1 MAKCLEQF
9 ATAEPAA
16 HHRITRWFMDT
27 SFPGNMRSDFDKML
41 KGEGMTPRLKA
52 AVESLQWV
60 PLDDCVCEGP
70 HAAAKRVKT
79 PATAATWG
87 WVASTMRLEQNLR
100 DCRSLPTQTHCS
112 LKVVWSSWATDVQPV
127 ERAHRFPKLKR
138 REFMRRLYRCDH
150 LMGFKIPTPMLQLT
164 DASGSL
170 AAPLGDAAGGE
181 VDVIDGAPALQDM
194 APHEAVCRVA
204 GRGRGGGASCVC
216 P

>member
-87 WVASTMRLEQNLR
+87 LGRIDNALGAEPARLPEPPNSDALLAQGG
-100 DCRSLPTQTHCS
+100 
-112 LKVVWSSWATDVQPV
+112 V
-127 ERAHRFPKLKR
+127 EL
-138 REFMRRLYRCDH
+138 
-150 LMGFKIPTPMLQLT
+150 
-164 DASGSL
+164 
-170 AAPLGDAAGGE
+170 LGYSCAAG
-181 VDVIDGAPALQDM
+181 
-194 APHEAVCRVA
+194 
-204 GRGRGGGASCVC
+204 
-216 P
+216 